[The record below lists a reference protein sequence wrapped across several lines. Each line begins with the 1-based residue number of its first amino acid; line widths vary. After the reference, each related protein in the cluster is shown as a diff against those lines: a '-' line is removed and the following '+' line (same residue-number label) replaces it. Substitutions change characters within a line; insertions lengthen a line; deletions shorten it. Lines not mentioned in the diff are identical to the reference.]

1 MSRDR
6 VPLEAACCVIVAAL
20 AAEDMYTAFILLL
33 ILAILVGLWL
43 LLRRGSSVR
52 KSTLRALANELGLAV
67 TERRPLGRQGM
78 RREGDRAAQGLDEA
92 TASVWGTMPEARG
105 TWNGRQVSM
114 GVLPARR
121 YRVPV
126 AARLAVPEEWG
137 LFVAPRGAGIAMR
150 PERLTTVPSPDAAFD
165 EAPQML
171 RSTRPSR
178 WRRVTWKRSS
188 RCLTVRVYAVRFVP
202 RSRWTKRA
210 ASLAA
215 GSTFNP
221 TTRRL
226 LTRRLRDYGW
236 VGKVSG
242 AAEALDLALGR

>member
-165 EAPQML
+165 EAIEVAARDVEKVKPL
-171 RSTRPSR
+171 LDRPGVRSA
-178 WRRVTWKRSS
+178 
-188 RCLTVRVYAVRFVP
+188 L
-202 RSRWTKRA
+202 RA
-210 ASLAA
+210 ALAMDETSCVLGCWIYVQPYDTA
-215 GSTFNP
+215 IADATAA
-221 TTRRL
+221 RL
-226 LTRRLRDYGW
+226 WL
-236 VGKVSG
+236 GKVSG